1 MCGAGRDSGLVRQVA
16 KEEKQRR
23 RSVYIDQYSKKRNIM
38 FSLDNVHRA
47 NDVHTKAQRVPIIV
61 LECTTC
67 AHYAAWRAHLYP
79 SHYNLPA
86 RPLLPNTKQSSQ
98 LLRPAT
104 VTPCIIIIVTKIV
117 KGKTKTN
124 PA

>member
-1 MCGAGRDSGLVRQVA
+1 MCEAGRDSGLERQVE

-23 RSVYIDQYSKKRNIM
+23 WSGYIDQYSKKNIM

-86 RPLLPNTKQSSQ
+86 RRSYQTPNSHH
-98 LLRPAT
+98 
-104 VTPCIIIIVTKIV
+104 
-117 KGKTKTN
+117 N
-124 PA
+124 Y